1 MIPLKTQDIFGGNPS
16 YTFAHLCLRM
26 DSDFMDE
33 GLLDFYEGNLR
44 SSDPKDP
51 KVDGKAYYV
60 GGKSNFVMV

>member
-33 GLLDFYEGNLR
+33 GLLDFYEG
-44 SSDPKDP
+44 
-51 KVDGKAYYV
+51 
-60 GGKSNFVMV
+60 